1 MKNVQL
7 FCVFQE
13 GGGERERERPFS
25 RQKEYKALKEL
36 VLKPG
41 YICCAK
47 ERLDCLSR
55 AVVH

>member
-1 MKNVQL
+1 MCSSFACFRRKR
-7 FCVFQE
+7 
-13 GGGERERERPFS
+13 GGAKRERPFS